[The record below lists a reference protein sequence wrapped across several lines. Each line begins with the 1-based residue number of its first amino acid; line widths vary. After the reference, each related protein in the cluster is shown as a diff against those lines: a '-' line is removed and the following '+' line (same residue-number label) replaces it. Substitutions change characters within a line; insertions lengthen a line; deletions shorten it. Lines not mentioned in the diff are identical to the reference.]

1 MLRSLFLAVFF
12 GLSSLLSAQYA
23 FQSIDYQKHRPLA
36 APATCNDWTF
46 TQLELALQSLWHR
59 EPDKALALAESAFN
73 GEPDCPQTWQVRAKA
88 LFELGQRALALQV
101 LDSAILTFKAFPEL
115 VGTKGQLLMDI
126 SNQGRLSKDNRFYE
140 FPGPDSLFRQACLKE
155 AQNCFSY
162 VLAQFPEDEATAELL
177 AMIYR
182 DLEDYPPMVPLL
194 EPFVKKADFPELLE
208 ARWLLGQAYL
218 KLEESQ
224 KAIHLLRPWVRSKTL
239 HPGISLSSIYRAY
252 GKAWEN
258 VNPDSAQFFQNLA
271 VFSSFV
277 PETLGLEFNTQNYT
291 LLKTLLET
299 EDNKRFAFL
308 RKEIRREADTLQT
321 QWMVLATLIL
331 PSDPEM
337 NFSGWLLAHME
348 QCWPYLEK
356 IAESRDDQ
364 IERISQIARLGG
376 AARHPGFVSWATQEL
391 KVWSAC
397 CLWSPMPDFLPALKM
412 ADPLGTLDLCLELWD
427 RPSTLRRNALEETL
441 AGYSYEDIRQ
451 AAQRQDLSTDKLN
464 LLMERLGGTN
474 KP

>member
-1 MLRSLFLAVFF
+1 MLRSVFFAVFF

-23 FQSIDYQKHRPLA
+23 FQSVDYQKHRPLA

-59 EPDKALALAESAFN
+59 EPDKALALAESAFH

-88 LFELGQRALALQV
+88 MFELGQRALALQV

-115 VGTKGQLLMDI
+115 VGAKGQLLLDLA
-126 SNQGRLSKDNRFYE
+126 NQGRLSKDNRFYE

-155 AQNCFSY
+155 AQSCFSY

-177 AMIYR
+177 AISYQE
-182 DLEDYPPMVPLL
+182 LKNYPPIVSVL
-194 EPFVKKADFPELLE
+194 EPLVQKVDFPELLE
-208 ARWLLGQAYL
+208 ARWLLIQAYL
-218 KLEESQ
+218 ELEESQ
-224 KAIHLLRPWVRSKTL
+224 KALHLLNPWVHSKTL
-239 HPGISLSSIYRAY
+239 HPEISLSGIYWAY
-252 GKAWEN
+252 GRAWEK
-258 VNPDSAQFFQNLA
+258 VNQDSSQVYKNLA
-271 VFSSFV
+271 LYSSLV
-277 PETLGLEFNTQNYT
+277 PKSLGLDFNSRNFTLLQR
-291 LLKTLLET
+291 LLKT
-299 EDNKRFAFL
+299 EDTKRFAFL
-308 RKEIRREADTLQT
+308 RKEIQREEDTVQA
-321 QWMVLATLIL
+321 QWMVLSTLIL

-348 QCWPYLEK
+348 YCWPYLEK
-356 IAESRDDQ
+356 VAEARDDQ

-412 ADPLGTLDLCLELWD
+412 ADPVGTLDLCLELWD

-441 AGYSYEDIRQ
+441 AEYSYEDIRQ
-451 AAQRQDLSTDKLN
+451 AAQRQDISTDKLH

-474 KP
+474 H